1 MSRRNSPNEHAVG
14 ASKMYVVIG
23 EDDCIYLS
31 GEARYLK
38 KGEEIELTDD
48 QAQML
53 IAAGLVK
60 PLKEEV
66 KPESINNFDK
76 E

>member
-1 MSRRNSPNEHAVG
+1 MSRKNSPNEFAVG
-14 ASKMYVVIG
+14 SSKMYKVIG

-31 GEARYLK
+31 DKARYLK

-53 IAAGLVK
+53 IAAGLVE
-60 PLKEEV
+60 PV
-66 KPESINNFDK
+66 KQEATPETIKQFDK